1 MRIRDRNGK
10 DTAILVFESKT
21 QVDHSK
27 HRNTKRSEKCY
38 VLIFKKTHERRK
50 DIGPM
55 DFAEDLSLLK

>member
-38 VLIFKKTHERRK
+38 ALIFKKDT
-50 DIGPM
+50 
-55 DFAEDLSLLK
+55 